1 MKLKQHRAD
10 IKALR
15 EMNCSGIA
23 DRVYRLILAAEEG
36 LDQLSQPQLAG
47 GGFTKRI
54 QAVLKDAKGGMKDGT
69 DGD

>member
-1 MKLKQHRAD
+1 
-10 IKALR
+10 
-15 EMNCSGIA
+15 MNCSGIA

-54 QAVLKDAKGGMKDGT
+54 QAVLKDAKGE
-69 DGD
+69 

>member
-10 IKALR
+10 VKALR

-36 LDQLSQPQLAG
+36 MKDSLKWSKY
-47 GGFTKRI
+47 FTKRV
-54 QAVLKDAKGGMKDGT
+54 QAVLKDAKGD
-69 DGD
+69 